1 MDSKTQLEWRIVRD
15 FRNQDPSFPKGRLV
29 KSESPDFK
37 LRMAKGAFIGIELTR
52 IRMLSEEGGISGI
65 LSNSKGYVQVL
76 ATLEAKEKK
85 IGVYRKQKPDSLWL
99 IIFADHS
106 EPRAIEKLNKTLLHN
121 KLTTKFDRVCFFN
134 LENQSSVS
142 LK

>member
-1 MDSKTQLEWRIVRD
+1 MDSKTEQEWLIVRD
-15 FRNQDPSFPKGRLV
+15 FRIQDTFFPKGRLV

-52 IRMLSEEGGISGI
+52 IRMLDEEGGISGI
-65 LSNSKGYVQVL
+65 LSNRKGYEQVL
-76 ATLEAKEKK
+76 ATLESKEKK

-99 IIFADHS
+99 IIFADNS
-106 EPRAIEKLNKTLLHN
+106 EPRAIQKLNKTLLHN

-134 LENQSSVS
+134 LENHSMYT

>member
-1 MDSKTQLEWRIVRD
+1 MMTD
-15 FRNQDPSFPKGRLV
+15 
-29 KSESPDFK
+29 
-37 LRMAKGAFIGIELTR
+37 
-52 IRMLSEEGGISGI
+52 EGFSTGI
-65 LSNSKGYVQVL
+65 LSNSTGYDQVL

-106 EPRAIEKLNKTLLHN
+106 EQRAIEKLIKTLLQK
-121 KLTTKFDRVCFFN
+121 KLTTQFNRVYFFN
-134 LENQSSVS
+134 LDNHSIHT

>member
-1 MDSKTQLEWRIVRD
+1 MDYKTEQEWLIVRD
-15 FRNQDPSFPKGRLV
+15 FKNQDPLFPKGRLI

-52 IRMLSEEGGISGI
+52 IRMLSEEAETSGI
-65 LSNSKGYVQVL
+65 LRSTTGYDQVL

-106 EPRAIEKLNKTLLHN
+106 EPRAMEKLNKTLLHN
-121 KLTTKFDRVCFFN
+121 KLTTQFDRVCFFN
-134 LENQSSVS
+134 LDNHAIQT